1 MAKADSADISSRPY
15 REVTVASLVL
25 GTVVGIALTVS
36 FTYAGLKLGFTV
48 PASMVGA
55 MLGLGVLRVIMK
67 RGSIVENNINQTV
80 AAAVNRRSGTRIAP
94 QPRAQRSDSC
104 HQ

>member
-1 MAKADSADISSRPY
+1 MSQAGAASSRPY

-25 GTVVGIALTVS
+25 GTIVGIALTVS

-55 MLGLGVLRVIMK
+55 MLGLGILRVVMK

-80 AAAVNRRSGTRIAP
+80 AAAVNVSSAGVIFTVP
-94 QPRAQRSDSC
+94 VLYLMQ
-104 HQ
+104 